1 MDPDM
6 NLDSHTPTRGNS
18 QLLAFNGAAIRD
30 RGEMLSLTDMW
41 KAGGEDPSKKPADWA
56 RKEGSDFI
64 EHIAVVLNMP
74 MEHILRASR
83 GRTGATFAHWQIAL
97 AYAKYLS
104 PDFHMWCNTVVRERM
119 EGKAPATGMAIT
131 DISADVRKVLGG
143 IVKSVVHSEIEAAI
157 PALIEKH
164 MAADARVAAL
174 EYVSVRE
181 LLNEAKALTKK
192 RNGLNR
198 RIGSAMR
205 ALALVTNPPAALR
218 RCPHSGVWLYPRGF
232 AAKFMALTGNAWV
245 LAHNDRVTGQ
255 GALRLVRRPD
265 GEGAPA

>member
-1 MDPDM
+1 MSIHVNTASM
-6 NLDSHTPTRGNS
+6 SNS
-18 QLLAFNGAAIRD
+18 QLLAFNGNAIRD
-30 RGEMLSLTDMW
+30 RGDMLSLTDMW
-41 KAGGEDPSKKPADWA
+41 KAGGSDPAKAPAQWQRLA
-56 RKEGSDFI
+56 QAEEFI
-64 EHIAVVLNMP
+64 EHVGLIVGNSHNNLI
-74 MEHILRASR
+74 ETGKRR
-83 GRTGATFAHWQIAL
+83 GTFAHWQIAL

-104 PDFHMWCNTVVRERM
+104 PEFHMWCNTVVRERM
-119 EGKAPATGMAIT
+119 EGKPPAASTAIT
-131 DISADVRKVLGG
+131 EMSADMRKVLGG